1 MRMADD
7 EKLDEA
13 VYLWFVQKRSQDFP
27 VSGPIL
33 CEKAVQLHAQLH
45 QGDSEAELLFQASRG
60 WLWRFC
66 QRHGI
71 RQLSLQGEKISADAS
86 AVEPFQD
93 ELQELL
99 ESEQLTLDQ
108 LYNCDET
115 GLNYRM
121 LPNKTLAGRSEKDA
135 SAMKKQKERVTWM
148 SCSNATG
155 MHKLPL
161 VLIGKS
167 LNPRC
172 FKNINKKALPVQYC
186 AQKNVWMNSPIFS
199 DWFHQ
204 QFVPAV
210 TKYQNE
216 KGLTGKALLLLD
228 NAPSHP
234 DVTTLCSQDGTIRA
248 MYFPPNTTALFQ
260 PMDQG
265 VLEAMKRR
273 YHKALLQKLLL
284 EDREG
289 RSIIEFVKK
298 IDMKD
303 VVYMAAAAWEDVPP
317 STLVKSWKKLLR
329 TENSAEQS
337 TSTTESEKDSDEVL
351 QLAQQLD
358 SNIQLED
365 VNEWVNVKSNDQGY
379 QLLSDEDIV
388 RKVSQTDNTEVTEE
402 ESGDESEDVHVP
414 SSGEVKDMLNKCL
427 LWYER
432 QEECTA
438 TSLLL
443 LKRVRDLAASKRFAN
458 LKQLT
463 LDSFLNL

>member
-1 MRMADD
+1 MDD
-7 EKLDEA
+7 
-13 VYLWFVQKRSQDFP
+13 
-27 VSGPIL
+27 
-33 CEKAVQLHAQLH
+33 
-45 QGDSEAELLFQASRG
+45 
-60 WLWRFC
+60 
-66 QRHGI
+66 
-71 RQLSLQGEKISADAS
+71 
-86 AVEPFQD
+86 
-93 ELQELL
+93 
-99 ESEQLTLDQ
+99 
-108 LYNCDET
+108 
-115 GLNYRM
+115 
-121 LPNKTLAGRSEKDA
+121 
-135 SAMKKQKERVTWM
+135 
-148 SCSNATG
+148 
-155 MHKLPL
+155 
-161 VLIGKS
+161 
-167 LNPRC
+167 
-172 FKNINKKALPVQYC
+172 
-186 AQKNVWMNSPIFS
+186 SPIFS

-260 PMDQG
+260 LMDQG

-273 YHKALLQKLLL
+273 YRKALLQKLIL

-303 VVYMAAAAWEDVPP
+303 VVYMAAAAWENVPP

-351 QLAQQLD
+351 QLVQQLD
-358 SNIQLED
+358 SNIQL
-365 VNEWVNVKSNDQGY
+365 NEWVNVESNDQGY

-402 ESGDESEDVHVP
+402 ESGDESEEVRVP
-414 SSGEVKDMLNKCL
+414 SSGEVKDMLDKCL

-432 QEECTA
+432 QDECTA